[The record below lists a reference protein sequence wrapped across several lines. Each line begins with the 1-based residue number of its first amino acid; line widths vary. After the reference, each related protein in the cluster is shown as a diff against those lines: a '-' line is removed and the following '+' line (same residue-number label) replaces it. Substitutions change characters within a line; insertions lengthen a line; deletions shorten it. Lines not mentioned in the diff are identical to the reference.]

1 MSVSA
6 ANVKKK
12 NGGVLQPILI
22 IGLVFILLIGAAL
35 GFLFLTPTG
44 KALIGSEGIIEEST
58 GAKYDLKSLAFTSLP
73 EILLN
78 LRASDGRPVIL
89 KVTFVIESSS
99 AKIGEKIDKIKPMII
114 DQYQTHLRELDIDDL
129 NSSAGL
135 ERMRQELISRT
146 NSLLSPEKINNV
158 LFKEFLIQ

>member
-1 MSVSA
+1 MSDPI
-6 ANVKKK
+6 ANLEQK
-12 NGGVLQPILI
+12 NSGISKTLII
-22 IGLVFILLIGAAL
+22 IGLVFILLIGGVL

-44 KALIGSEGIIEEST
+44 KALMGKEGAAKEST
-58 GAKYDLKSLAFTSLP
+58 EKKYDLESLAFTALP

-78 LRASDGRPVIL
+78 LRSSDGRHVFL

-99 AKIGEKIDKIKPMII
+99 PKIGEKIEKIKPMIT
-114 DQYQTHLRELDIDDL
+114 DQFQTYLRELDIDDL
-129 NSSAGL
+129 NGSAGV

-146 NSLLSPEKINNV
+146 NSLLTPEKINNV